1 MNKNKGFT
9 LIETIIGLFL
19 ISLIAI
25 FLLPSLFSI
34 YKNSVKIKKNSKIL
48 FTMQEVLEK
57 SKKREIGEYEDIEGG
72 VEVHTKVEP
81 YNKNLKYIEVKSS
94 NYVLDVVVKKW
105 KKEDSL

>member
-34 YKNSVKIKKNSKIL
+34 YKNSVKIKNNSKIL

-57 SKKREIGEYEDIEGG
+57 SKKRGIGEYEDTEDGI
-72 VEVHTKVEP
+72 EVHIKIKP
-81 YNKNLKYIEVKSS
+81 YNENLKYIEVKSS

>member
-19 ISLIAI
+19 ISLITI
-25 FLLPSLFSI
+25 FLLPSLFSV
-34 YKNSVKIKKNSKIL
+34 YKNSLKIKNNSKVL

-57 SKKREIGEYEDIEGG
+57 SKKRKIGDYEDIEDG
-72 VEVHTKVEP
+72 VEIHTKVKP

>member
-25 FLLPSLFSI
+25 FILPSLFSI
-34 YKNSVKIKKNSKIL
+34 YKNSVKIKNNSKIL

-57 SKKREIGEYEDIEGG
+57 SKKREIGEYEDTEDGFDI
-72 VEVHTKVEP
+72 HTKVTS
-81 YNKNLKYIEVKSS
+81 YNENLKYIEVKSS
-94 NYVLDVVVKKW
+94 NYALDVVVKKW

>member
-34 YKNSVKIKKNSKIL
+34 YKNSVKIKNNSKIL

-57 SKKREIGEYEDIEGG
+57 SKKREIGEYEDIEDG
-72 VEVHTKVEP
+72 VEVHTKVTS
-81 YNKNLKYIEVKSS
+81 YNENLKYIEVKSS

>member
-34 YKNSVKIKKNSKIL
+34 YKNSVKIKNNSKIL

-57 SKKREIGEYEDIEGG
+57 SKKREIGEYEDREDGFEI
-72 VEVHTKVEP
+72 HTKVTS
-81 YNKNLKYIEVKSS
+81 YNENLKYIEVKSS
-94 NYVLDVVVKKW
+94 NYVLDVVVKK
-105 KKEDSL
+105 

>member
-34 YKNSVKIKKNSKIL
+34 YKNSVKIKNNSKIL

-57 SKKREIGEYEDIEGG
+57 SKKREIGEYEDTEDGFEI
-72 VEVHTKVEP
+72 HTKVTS
-81 YNKNLKYIEVKSS
+81 YNENLKYIEVKSS

>member
-25 FLLPSLFSI
+25 FILPSLFSI
-34 YKNSVKIKKNSKIL
+34 YKNSVKIKNNSKIL

-57 SKKREIGEYEDIEGG
+57 SKKRGIGEYEDTEDGFEI
-72 VEVHTKVEP
+72 HTKVTS
-81 YNKNLKYIEVKSS
+81 YNENLKYIEVKSS